1 MPLSASVTQSLK
13 LRILS
18 CLTKLSDRD
27 TYSLAASE
35 LESIARSLDVS
46 SLPIFLSCIY
56 AIDASDKSLVR
67 KQCVRLF
74 AVLSETH
81 GNYLSPYLAKILSN
95 ITRRFRD
102 PDSSVRSAC
111 VSSVAALASNV
122 TKPPFSTFLKPLTDS
137 LFTEQDSNS
146 QIGAALSLAS
156 AIDAAPDPDL
166 LKLGKL
172 LPRFEKLLKC
182 ESFKAKAALLTMIG
196 SIIGLDGAFGN
207 GALKNLVPCLVTF
220 LSSEDWAARK
230 SAAEALGK
238 LAVMERDALAE
249 FKAGCLKTFESR
261 RFDKVKAVREAMS
274 QMLEA
279 WKQIPDLSDEASAPY
294 SQSSSKEIAS
304 DGRYLPGSKNIS
316 SACLD
321 APLPRKNS
329 SLVGRSTPPDASS
342 ATTARR
348 RSALNGGDKKSSL
361 SMFQKVERKKPLDW
375 KVEVSVR
382 KSPSGDLKERDEYIP
397 DRRSGSRV
405 VPCPEEGPESTVV
418 ASNTT
423 DDLHRN
429 HKDSEELHL
438 IRNQLNQIEKQ
449 QSSLLDILQNFIGS
463 SQNGMRSLE
472 TRVHGL
478 ELALDEISYDLAA
491 SSTGRMSYANTPRIT
506 CCMLP
511 GADFFSSWFWK
522 RSNGRGSTP
531 KVSIPSGVTPLAP
544 LRSRGDRHGTNGDA
558 GSINLENHS
567 FQVQPR
573 GGFIVN
579 PLAVRQGES
588 RVVSDASTSLNDL
601 TRRH

>member
-74 AVLSETH
+74 AVLSEIH
-81 GNYLSPYLAKILSN
+81 GNCLSPYLAKILSN

-146 QIGAALSLAS
+146 QVGAALSLAS

-238 LAVMERDALAE
+238 LAVVERDALAE

-261 RFDKVKAVREAMS
+261 RFDKV
-274 QMLEA
+274 
-279 WKQIPDLSDEASAPY
+279 
-294 SQSSSKEIAS
+294 
-304 DGRYLPGSKNIS
+304 
-316 SACLD
+316 
-321 APLPRKNS
+321 
-329 SLVGRSTPPDASS
+329 
-342 ATTARR
+342 
-348 RSALNGGDKKSSL
+348 
-361 SMFQKVERKKPLDW
+361 
-375 KVEVSVR
+375 
-382 KSPSGDLKERDEYIP
+382 
-397 DRRSGSRV
+397 
-405 VPCPEEGPESTVV
+405 
-418 ASNTT
+418 
-423 DDLHRN
+423 
-429 HKDSEELHL
+429 
-438 IRNQLNQIEKQ
+438 
-449 QSSLLDILQNFIGS
+449 
-463 SQNGMRSLE
+463 
-472 TRVHGL
+472 
-478 ELALDEISYDLAA
+478 
-491 SSTGRMSYANTPRIT
+491 
-506 CCMLP
+506 
-511 GADFFSSWFWK
+511 
-522 RSNGRGSTP
+522 
-531 KVSIPSGVTPLAP
+531 SI
-544 LRSRGDRHGTNGDA
+544 
-558 GSINLENHS
+558 
-567 FQVQPR
+567 F
-573 GGFIVN
+573 
-579 PLAVRQGES
+579 
-588 RVVSDASTSLNDL
+588 
-601 TRRH
+601 